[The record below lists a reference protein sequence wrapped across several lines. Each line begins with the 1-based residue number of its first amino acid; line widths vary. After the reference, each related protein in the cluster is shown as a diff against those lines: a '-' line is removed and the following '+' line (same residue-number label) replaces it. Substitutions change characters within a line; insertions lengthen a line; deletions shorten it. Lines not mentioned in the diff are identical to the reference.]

1 MELTYTWKVTGI
13 KKNADNKLVQTYWE
27 KIGTDEHGHEGKFAG
42 ATPVDP
48 AEADFDCDGTLT
60 EAEVL
65 QYIKSVVV
73 NDYEEHV
80 NARILD
86 DINKHHIVDA
96 DMPWAPA
103 EAAEPVAEEVTE

>member
-1 MELTYTWKVTGI
+1 MELTYTWKITGI

-48 AEADFDCDGTLT
+48 AVADINCDDRLT
-60 EAEVL
+60 EEEVL
-65 QYIKSVVV
+65 AYIKTIVV

-86 DINKHHIVDA
+86 DINKQHIVDA

-103 EAAEPVAEEVTE
+103 EVAEVPAEEA